1 MKKLLLIAV
10 TYCFIQAS
18 HAQSDSTYFEV
29 GMNAIRLVRL
39 GMDNGEIDS
48 EKWNPYMF
56 TCNLGVK
63 RLNLRFG
70 IGHESM
76 FRREL
81 PSSANGQTTSDT
93 TSIQSDVRLG
103 LGWEIGMGKKWDVK
117 LGADFIL
124 ARRASVFTTK
134 FINEADVAVENK
146 LDYRMRER
154 GLSPF
159 IFLQYH
165 LNKRVSLGTEI
176 LWRFSSYTL
185 VETDDSNLNS
195 AKLERKYEG
204 TKRFLQPPSALF
216 VNVRF

>member
-1 MKKLLLIAV
+1 MKKLLLVAV
-10 TYCFIQAS
+10 TYCFMQVS

-70 IGHESM
+70 VGYESM

-93 TSIQSDVRLG
+93 TYIKSDVRLG

-117 LGADFIL
+117 LGADFIM
-124 ARRASVFTTK
+124 ARRASVFTTT
-134 FINEADVAVENK
+134 FINDADVAIENK
-146 LDYRMRER
+146 LEYTLRER
-154 GLSPF
+154 GISPF

-165 LNKRVSLGTEI
+165 INKRVSLGTEI
-176 LWRFSSYTL
+176 LWRFSGYTMT
-185 VETDDSNLNS
+185 EIDNSNLNS
-195 AKLERKYEG
+195 TVLERRYEG
-204 TKRFLQPPSALF
+204 TKRLLQAPTALF